1 MCRLSRR
8 ACSLQATVWRRCR
21 HSLSNCSEL
30 CAAILK
36 YLAQPERINFSGL
49 LPFCYNAAN
58 EVNAFPLAGA
68 CGSTALL
75 KPCAQAS
82 GPTMRKNL

>member
-1 MCRLSRR
+1 M
-8 ACSLQATVWRRCR
+8 QALKASVLPSGHGLEASR
-21 HSLSNCSEL
+21 HSLSNYSEL

-36 YLAQPERINFSGL
+36 YLATARKDQLFQGAPFL
-49 LPFCYNAAN
+49 LFAAN

-68 CGSTALL
+68 YGSTALL